1 MPDATAHESERSKDR
16 AHDVADG
23 ELAHSLGWSLG
34 SGTILQGLNSA
45 MLSIALVPI
54 ADRFGDTAALPW
66 VVSSLY
72 LTAAVGAPTFG
83 RLSDLFGA
91 RRVYLVG
98 LLVILAASLAGP
110 FVPDTG
116 WLIADRALLGLGTSA
131 QFPAAMAIIR
141 QQASLRRKSAVG
153 AIGIVAVCGQTS
165 AAIGPTVG
173 GLVVAA
179 LDWPSIFWV
188 NLPMVA
194 NAAFWVL
201 RAVPRDEPREP
212 RGWRRTIHDLDPV
225 GMALFVVAIVS
236 LMVGL
241 LSLQGRP
248 AWWAFAVTAPAF
260 VLFIVWER
268 RLTEPFIDVRLMVS
282 HRQLAFTSGRAVL
295 TFVSFYC
302 IFYGFPQWMEQTR
315 GLSAATTGF
324 MMFPVFG
331 IGVVSTMIATRLG
344 RYRNPRWLL
353 LSGTTAMLIAGL
365 GLVFVGNEKT
375 PIWLLVIVAAL
386 MGVPNGFNNLGNQ
399 LLLHESVPN
408 QSAGSASGI
417 YRTAQFVGA
426 AISTVVVAH
435 TIEVSLPYGGI
446 HLLGACIAAL
456 GLVMIVSN
464 SVALIRRSDVPD
476 IVRGMSS

>member
-1 MPDATAHESERSKDR
+1 MAQTTAHESARSEDHARAADR
-16 AHDVADG
+16 G
-23 ELAHSLGWSLG
+23 ELPRSVGWSLG

-45 MLSIALVPI
+45 MLAIALVPI
-54 ADRFGDTAALPW
+54 AARFGDSAALPW

-98 LLVILAASLAGP
+98 LIVILVASIAGP
-110 FVPDTG
+110 FVPSTG

-141 QQASLRRKSAVG
+141 QQASLRRRSAVG
-153 AIGIVAVCGQTS
+153 AIGVVAVCGQTS

-179 LDWPSIFWV
+179 LGWPSIFWV

-194 NAAFWVL
+194 NSAFWVI
-201 RAVPRDEPREP
+201 RTVPKDPARES
-212 RGWRRTIHDLDPV
+212 RGWRRTLHDLDPL
-225 GMALFVVAIVS
+225 GMVLFVVAIVA

-241 LSLQGRP
+241 LSLQDQP
-248 AWWAFAVTAPAF
+248 DWWAFAVSVPVLVLF
-260 VLFIVWER
+260 VLWER
-268 RLTEPFIDVRLMVS
+268 RATEPFIDVRLMVS
-282 HRQLAFTSGRAVL
+282 HRQLAFTCGRAIL
-295 TFVSFYC
+295 TFISFYC
-302 IFYGFPQWMEQTR
+302 IFYGFPQWLEETR
-315 GLSAATTGF
+315 RLSPAVTGF

-331 IGVVSTMIATRLG
+331 VGVVSTMVATRLG
-344 RYRNPRWLL
+344 RQWNPRWLL
-353 LSGTTAMLIAGL
+353 LGGTSAMFVAGL
-365 GLVFVGNEKT
+365 ALIFAGGENAA
-375 PIWLLVIVAAL
+375 IWLLVLVAAL

-399 LLLHESVPN
+399 LLLHEAVPQ
-408 QSAGSASGI
+408 QSAGSASGM

-435 TIEVSLPYGGI
+435 TIGASHVDGGI
-446 HLLGACIAAL
+446 HLMGVCIASL
-456 GLVMIVSN
+456 GLVMIISN
-464 SVALIRRSDVPD
+464 SIALIRRSD
-476 IVRGMSS
+476 RATSAQGA